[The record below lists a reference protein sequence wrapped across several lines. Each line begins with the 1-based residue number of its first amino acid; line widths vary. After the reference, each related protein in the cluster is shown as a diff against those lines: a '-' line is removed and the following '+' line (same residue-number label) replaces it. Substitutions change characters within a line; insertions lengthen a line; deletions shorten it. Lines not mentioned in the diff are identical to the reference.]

1 MFCYLNYYLGLNF
14 IKELVESEKVIIKVL
29 LEFLEF
35 LRGKKNFYILGS
47 VVYERYCFIFLKKI
61 YKIML

>member
-47 VVYERYCFIFLKKI
+47 VVYERYCFIF
-61 YKIML
+61 